1 MNLSFAEL
9 FTQLDQTTKTNVKI
23 EAMARYF
30 ALADPSSAAWEIYF
44 LTGRPLKRL
53 VSTRLLRNWAAE

>member
-30 ALADPSSAAWEIYF
+30 AQADPSSAAWAIYF
-44 LTGRPLKRL
+44 LTGRRL
-53 VSTRLLRNWAAE
+53 